1 MDIRDILERYKADKR
16 VTALASALNAKKNPS
31 VQLRGLVGSGDA
43 AIAVALYFLQHK
55 HMIFVLPEREDAA
68 LIPIIGLLIAI
79 KDYRDNYL
87 NGNMG
92 FLEALV
98 QSFKILIFGGIL
110 AVFAAIV
117 FINYVSSGNNFEEFS
132 GRMFGALLVGV
143 ISAFGVSLLYAT
155 KSEKID

>member
-1 MDIRDILERYKADKR
+1 MKN
-16 VTALASALNAKKNPS
+16 ALLS
-31 VQLRGLVGSGDA
+31 GLVIGICSGLWLF
-43 AIAVALYFLQHK
+43 IMYQMGYGL
-55 HMIFVLPEREDAA
+55 EDSKASPFEYISV

-87 NGNMG
+87 GGNMG

-110 AVFAAIV
+110 SIFAGIAY
-117 FINYVSSGNNFEEFS
+117 INWVSEANNFQDFS

-143 ISAFGVSLLYAT
+143 LSALGVSLLYTT
-155 KSEKID
+155 KSNKVD

>member
-1 MDIRDILERYKADKR
+1 MPAVQFNLTFIFIKMKNALLSGVVIGIFSGLWLFIMYKTGYNLEDSKA
-16 VTALASALNAKKNPS
+16 SPFEYIS
-31 VQLRGLVGSGDA
+31 
-43 AIAVALYFLQHK
+43 
-55 HMIFVLPEREDAA
+55 A

>member
-1 MDIRDILERYKADKR
+1 MKNALLSGLIIGVLSGIWLFVMYQAGYDLQNSKASPYEY
-16 VTALASALNAKKNPS
+16 VS
-31 VQLRGLVGSGDA
+31 V
-43 AIAVALYFLQHK
+43 
-55 HMIFVLPEREDAA
+55 

-87 NGNMG
+87 NGEMG

-117 FINYVSSGNNFEEFS
+117 YINYVSGDKNFEDFS

-143 ISAFGVSLLYAT
+143 ISAFGVSLLYT
-155 KSEKID
+155 TRSNKVD